1 MATAPNG
8 PGAPLLGAPLLGAP
22 LLSVDRVSL
31 QYRVPGRLV
40 TAVHDVS
47 FDVLTGDRFVLLGPS
62 GCGKSSLLKAIAGFV
77 RPSAGAIRLKGE
89 AVREPGPDRM
99 MVFQDLDQLL
109 PWQTVAGNVVSAL
122 RRAGGLARGPAEAR
136 AAEMIERVGLAK
148 FADAYPHTLSGGMK
162 QRAAL
167 ARALALRPAM
177 LLMDEPFAALDAL
190 TRATMQR
197 ELLGLS
203 LDMALTVLFVTHSVE
218 EALLI
223 GTRILVLSA
232 HPGRVRAEFAGVT
245 PYAPPAAK
253 ERLKQRIE
261 ALVMASDHP
270 AEPSH
275 AG

>member
-1 MATAPNG
+1 MALADKAPESI
-8 PGAPLLGAPLLGAP
+8 P
-22 LLSVDRVSL
+22 LLSVDAVTL

-47 FDVLTGDRFVLLGPS
+47 FEVLTGDRFVILGPS
-62 GCGKSSLLKAIAGFV
+62 GCGKSSLLKAIAGFG
-77 RPSAGAIRLKGE
+77 RPSAGAIRLGG
-89 AVREPGPDRM
+89 APVRQPGPDRM

-109 PWQTVAGNVVSAL
+109 PWQTVAGNVVQAL
-122 RRAGGLARGPAEAR
+122 RRAAGLPRAEAEAR
-136 AAEMIERVGLAK
+136 AVEMIGRVGLAK

-197 ELLGLS
+197 ELLSLS
-203 LDMALTVLFVTHSVE
+203 LDMDLTVLFVTHSVE
-218 EALLI
+218 EALLL

-232 HPGRVRAEFAGVT
+232 HPGQVRAEFKGLAPG
-245 PYAPPAAK
+245 APPEAR
-253 ERLKQRIE
+253 ERLRQRIE
-261 ALVMASDHP
+261 ALIMGPGAQD
-270 AEPSH
+270 AELSH

>member
-1 MATAPNG
+1 MTLPDQPPAPV
-8 PGAPLLGAPLLGAP
+8 P
-22 LLSVDRVSL
+22 LLSVDAVTL

-47 FDVLTGDRFVLLGPS
+47 FTVLTGDRFVILGPS
-62 GCGKSSLLKAIAGFV
+62 GCGKSSLLKAIAGFA
-77 RPSAGAIRLKGE
+77 RPSAGAIRLDGVP
-89 AVREPGPDRM
+89 VRQPGPDRM
-99 MVFQDLDQLL
+99 MVFQDLDQML
-109 PWQTVAGNVVSAL
+109 PWQTVAGNVVQAL
-122 RRAGGLARGPAEAR
+122 RRAAGVPRAEAEAR
-136 AAEMIERVGLAK
+136 AAEMIGRVGLAK

-203 LDMALTVLFVTHSVE
+203 LDMDLTVLFVTHSVE
-218 EALLI
+218 EALLL

-232 HPGRVRAEFAGVT
+232 HPGQVRAEFQGLAPG
-245 PYAPPAAK
+245 APPAAK
-253 ERLKQRIE
+253 ERLRQRIE
-261 ALVMASDHP
+261 TLIMAPDLAG
-270 AEPSH
+270 AEVSH